1 MNHKQLQHPEMGLS
15 WLLPA
20 VLLCYFAISLGLID
34 EEVGLHEPG
43 GEKINAHVP
52 DRFRRSLAQMR
63 PAEGKRVAL
72 VISSLH
78 ELSLPPSSVPL

>member
-1 MNHKQLQHPEMGLS
+1 MGLP

-20 VLLCYFAISLGLID
+20 ILLCYLAISLGLIN
-34 EEVGLHEPG
+34 EELGLHEPD
-43 GEKINAHVP
+43 GEKIDEHVL
-52 DRFRRSLAQMR
+52 DEFKRGLAQMR